1 MPLTLIITSFSSHAS
16 CVDLSVAN
24 LRKTHQTIHEDRS
37 DTNIVREFLIGL

>member
-16 CVDLSVAN
+16 CIDLSFAN
-24 LRKTHQTIHEDRS
+24 LRKTHQTIREDRS